1 MKVKRLNVNAN
12 ETVKFV
18 FDVWASSFFVKNFT
32 DGAIFVCLGD
42 AFVEDESIKIPANFA
57 EQIENNFNEQVARYT
72 TKQYTTVTIKA
83 EKDGEVEVQCIN

>member
-32 DGAIFVCLGD
+32 DGAILICLGD
-42 AFVEDESIKIPANFA
+42 IFVESESIKIPANFA
-57 EQIENNFNEQVARYT
+57 EEIENNFNEQVAKYT
-72 TKQYTTVTIKA
+72 TKQYTTVTVKA
-83 EKDGEVEVQCIN
+83 EKTGEVEVQCIN

>member
-18 FDVWASSFFVKNFT
+18 FDVWASSFFIKNFT

-42 AFVEDESIKIPANFA
+42 TFAESESIKIPANFA
-57 EQIENNFNEQVARYT
+57 EEIENNFNEQVAKYT

-83 EKDGEVEVQCIN
+83 EKGGEVEVQCIN

>member
-1 MKVKRLNVNAN
+1 MKVKRINVNAS
-12 ETVKFV
+12 EIKKFV

-42 AFVEDESIKIPANFA
+42 TFAEDESIKIPANFA
-57 EQIENNFNEQVARYT
+57 EQIENNFNDQVARYT